1 MTPKEARGIL
11 AAEAAGL
18 AITPKQKHESHQL
31 LADGLTPDDSPAP
44 SLSWRQLIA
53 RCTEEGDCLLWNQG
67 LVSSGYPQAR
77 IDGRSQL
84 VARYVYVHLLG
95 KELRKGY
102 VLTTRCGN
110 KLCLAPCCLMQITY
124 SERMRRSYASG
135 ARSTATEYA
144 SRQRR
149 AVEQGIAKC
158 SLEIAE
164 DIRAN
169 RMHVPSKQLAAE
181 LGVGRTAVDDMK
193 AGRTW
198 RRPLPA
204 NSVFNLGAH
213 S

>member
-18 AITPKQKHESHQL
+18 TITAKQKFESHQWL
-31 LADGLTPDDSPAP
+31 RAGLPPDDTPEP
-44 SLSWRQLIA
+44 TLTWRQLIM
-53 RCTEEGDCLLWNQG
+53 RCTEEGECLLWNQG

-84 VARYVYVHLLG
+84 VSRYVYVHLLG
-95 KELRKGY
+95 KEVRKGY
-102 VLTTRCGN
+102 VLTTRCEN
-110 KLCLAPCCLMQITY
+110 KLCLAPCCLMQVTY
-124 SERMRRSYASG
+124 SERLKRTYATG
-135 ARSTATEYA
+135 ARSAATEYA

-198 RRPLPA
+198 RRPQHV
-204 NSVFNLGAH
+204 NSIFNLGAMT
-213 S
+213 